1 MGQTTAY
8 KKSVA
13 ATVGAGMKS
22 VFGGSGRRYYIL
34 EHKISSK
41 YHRAGESQKIIV
53 DQIELGRDSQCTVRF
68 DESFTT
74 VSRRHAAIIRD
85 GDNWKLV
92 QLSKTNST
100 YLNGSKVQTEWYLQ
114 NGDEIQLSTN
124 GPKLGFI
131 VPQGEKSLVKS
142 IGLTNRLSL
151 FRQQALKPYKN
162 ALAILSCVLLLAIAG
177 SVFWIT
183 HLSSE
188 LDKALAK
195 VESAIKNNK
204 ELSGTIDDLR
214 KQDSI
219 TQAQIKKGGG
229 RGYGG
234 VAVPGNLQAMV
245 SSVSPSVY
253 FIVTTVYFQVE
264 GEEAQKLSSSSGTG
278 FLLDDGRFVTARH
291 CVEPWLFPPL
301 EPSIMAETYP
311 SQCKIWSV
319 IHAYGP
325 TPTDDFTLR
334 SSDFKID
341 RSKDLVK
348 DFAVGENGESLR
360 WRIASLITT
369 NKGETL
375 GNKESGGTDW
385 AYARTSKKGKI
396 SANASLSANLK
407 AGTEVYVLG
416 FPAGLGV
423 NDSKTKRI
431 EPIFNKMSVA
441 RSGLNDENCIMVSQG
456 VAHGNSGGPVF
467 VVSGGK
473 IQAVAI
479 VSRLEGK
486 TQQYGNNGA
495 IIQQQQQYDQ
505 LVPINNL
512 R

>member
-13 ATVGAGMKS
+13 GTVGAGMKS
-22 VFGGSGRRYYIL
+22 VFGGNGRRYYIL

-131 VPQGEKSLVKS
+131 VPQGDKSLVKS

-151 FRQQALKPYKN
+151 FRQQALKPYKK
-162 ALAILSCVLLLAIAG
+162 ALAVLSCVLILAIAG

-183 HLSSE
+183 HLSNE

-195 VESAIKNNK
+195 VENAIKNNK
-204 ELSGTIDDLR
+204 ELSGTIEDLK

-219 TQAQIKKGGG
+219 TQSQIKKNRG
-229 RGYGG
+229 GYGG
-234 VAVPGNLQAMV
+234 IAVPGNLQNLVA
-245 SSVSPSVY
+245 SVQPSVY

-264 GEEAQKLSSSSGTG
+264 GEEAKKLSSSSGTG
-278 FLLDDGRFVTARH
+278 FLLDDGRFITARH
-291 CVEPWLFPPL
+291 CVEPWLFPPS
-301 EPSIMAETYP
+301 EPSIAAETYP
-311 SQCKIWSV
+311 SECKIWSV

-325 TPTDDFTLR
+325 TSADDFTLR
-334 SSDFKID
+334 SSDFRID
-341 RSKDLVK
+341 RSKDVVK
-348 DFAVGENGESLR
+348 DYATGENGETLR
-360 WRIASLITT
+360 LRIASIITL
-369 NKGETL
+369 NNGETL

-385 AYARTSKKGKI
+385 AYAHTNKKGKI

-473 IQAVAI
+473 IQAIAI
-479 VSRLEGK
+479 VSRLEGR
-486 TQQYGNNGA
+486 TQQYGSNGA

-512 R
+512 K